1 MSEQYSG
8 EMIVGL
14 MNTVGKVL
22 MPLVIPTQS
31 QGRDGRHYS
40 ALPLAVAASNEPPGP
55 FLRLLLLTVSIRP
68 FTERG

>member
-31 QGRDGRHYS
+31 QGRDVDTTPPSPSLWRRLMSRLGRS
-40 ALPLAVAASNEPPGP
+40 
-55 FLRLLLLTVSIRP
+55 
-68 FTERG
+68 